1 MHAVEFPH
9 PSEAVQVRVI
19 VINNGQAPDTVASLK
34 VIVGEAVQLSVAVAD
49 PVAGG
54 SVPELQFIVTLAGQV
69 IAGA

>member
-19 VINNGQAPDTVASLK
+19 VINNGQAPETVASLK